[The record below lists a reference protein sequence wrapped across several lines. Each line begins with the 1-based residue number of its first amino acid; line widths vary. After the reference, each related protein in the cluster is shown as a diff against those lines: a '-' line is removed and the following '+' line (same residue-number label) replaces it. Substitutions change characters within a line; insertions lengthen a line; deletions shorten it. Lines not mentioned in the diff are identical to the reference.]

1 MAIITPEEPSV
12 LEAAEEATYNE
23 VEDTTAEQPI
33 SKGLRVAIGSSF
45 VLRLAG
51 ASTGLMLAA
60 YLRQVVH
67 ADANII
73 GLLAAVFYATELF
86 LAPVFGALSDL
97 RGRKPFLVLG
107 PLAGAVAV
115 QIHPLTTIVA
125 VLALGRLLEGLSTAA
140 NAPGT
145 LGYLADATAGSGK
158 KAAARRGRVMG
169 LYEISFVV
177 GLVGGGFLGG
187 QLWEHIGVNGFRL
200 ISLIYLAAA
209 AVLFFFVPESLPSE
223 ARAHHL
229 QKQQVVKQAEHPI
242 KALLVSRIHSYSE
255 LLKEPALRS
264 FVPAWLAINAVV
276 GLWFT
281 HIQPLLLRV
290 TDANGNPI
298 HQPMGDQ
305 LLVGHMTSSEIGW
318 VQGVFGIAFVS
329 GILIWS
335 LLYARIRRTNI
346 MLISVVGLFIV
357 SLAML
362 GINNNIL
369 PGPWGQW
376 PLVPLL
382 LIGVFLESGFTPVA
396 LAYLADISET
406 RVEHRGV
413 VMGLYS
419 VFLGIGQFVGGST
432 GGFFIV
438 GMGFNGLVLA
448 TVLLSIVAL
457 SAVLWLR
464 TRYGV

>member
-1 MAIITPEEPSV
+1 MLTIPKESSAIET
-12 LEAAEEATYNE
+12 AEEAASSE
-23 VEDTTAEQPI
+23 AESPAAEQPI

-51 ASTGLMLAA
+51 ASTGLLLAS

-73 GLLAAVFYATELF
+73 SLLAAVFYATELF

-115 QIHPLTTIVA
+115 QIHPLTTIVV

-145 LGYLADATAGSGK
+145 LGYLADSTAGTGK
-158 KAAARRGRVMG
+158 KAIARRGRVMG
-169 LYEISFVV
+169 MYEISFVV

-187 QLWEHIGVNGFRL
+187 QLWEHVGVNGFRL
-200 ISLIYLAAA
+200 VSLIYLAAA
-209 AVLFFFVPESLPSE
+209 AVLFFLVPESLPAE
-223 ARAHHL
+223 AKEHHTN
-229 QKQQVVKQAEHPI
+229 KQAAVSQAEHPI
-242 KALLVSRIHSYSE
+242 KALISTRVHSYAE
-255 LLKEPALRS
+255 LLREPALRS

-281 HIQPLLLRV
+281 HIQPLLLHV
-290 TDANGNPI
+290 TDSKGNVI
-298 HQPMGDQ
+298 RQSMDNQ
-305 LLVGHMTSSEIGW
+305 LLVGHMSSSQIGW
-318 VQGVFGIAFVS
+318 VQAVFGIAFVS

-335 LLYARIRRTNI
+335 MLYARMRRTKI
-346 MLISVVGLFIV
+346 MLV
-357 SLAML
+357 SIGGIFLVCLAML

-369 PGPWGQW
+369 PGPLGQW

-419 VFLGIGQFVGGST
+419 VFLGIGQFIGAAT

-438 GMGFNGLVLA
+438 GLGFNGLILA
-448 TVLLSIVAL
+448 TALLGTVAG

-464 TRYGV
+464 SKYAV